1 MTDRIDIVRGP
12 SGVPYV
18 RGEIL
23 TSTSDDYTKLQRAWE
38 YIELR
43 RSSGQ
48 PVFNLTGLERTLH
61 LGDLDGDVLDDELSP
76 PSSWPRL
83 RELALEHLGGE
94 PDRDDVLVTN
104 RLTAAIY
111 VALQALVRRGSTV
124 VGVSAGYSHPA
135 VVRAVEA
142 AGGKL
147 VDVVGAEEFTA
158 AMDVATDVSCVVLTR
173 LAVTYDALDSSVL
186 APIVDRA
193 HRDGAAVFVDD
204 AGGARVGPAVLG
216 QPRTLE
222 FGADAGATG
231 LDKYGTV
238 GPRLGVLTARA
249 ELLSQMRAQ
258 ALELGMEARPM
269 LYPAVVHSLSQYTE
283 QRVRDL
289 VECTMIV
296 GAELEVLL
304 PNRIHR
310 TPVTVQ
316 LTGEDILAEAAS
328 RAGVD
333 RPAIVPYEATAAL
346 AMLLLQNHGVLT
358 VHFAGL
364 PPGTSALLV
373 KFLPPETV
381 EQFGGAKA
389 LATAFADSVDRLAK
403 LLPNPEAVRSLLL
416 APQPPA

>member
-1 MTDRIDIVRGP
+1 MTDRVEMVRGP

-23 TSTSDDYTKLQRAWE
+23 TSTSDDYRKLQRAWE
-38 YIELR
+38 HIEHR

-48 PVFNLTGLERTLH
+48 PVFNLTGLERALH
-61 LGDLDGDVLDDELSP
+61 LSELDGDVLDDELSP

-83 RELALEHLGGE
+83 RELALEHLGAD
-94 PDRDDVLVTN
+94 PDHDDVLVTN

-111 VALQALVRRGSTV
+111 VAMQALVRPGSTV

-135 VVRAVEA
+135 VVRAVGA

-147 VDVVGAEEFTA
+147 VDVVGAEEFTE
-158 AMDVATDVSCVVLTR
+158 AMDAATDVSCVVLTR
-173 LAVTYDALDSSVL
+173 LAVTYDTLDTADL

-193 HRDGAAVFVDD
+193 HRHGAAVFLDD

-216 QPRTLE
+216 QPRTLR

-238 GPRLGVLTARA
+238 GPRLGLLAARA
-249 ELLSQMRAQ
+249 ELVSRMRAQ
-258 ALELGMEARPM
+258 AVELGMEARPM

-289 VECTMIV
+289 VESTMDV
-296 GAELEVLL
+296 GAELEALL
-304 PNRIHR
+304 PDRIRR

-316 LTGEDILAEAAS
+316 LTGEDILAEAAR
-328 RAGVD
+328 RAGAD
-333 RPAIVPYEATAAL
+333 HPPIVPYEATAAL
-346 AMLLLQNHGVLT
+346 AMLLLQRHGVLT

-381 EQFGGAKA
+381 EEFGGAKA
-389 LATAFADSVDRLAK
+389 LAAAFEDSVDQLAK
-403 LLPNPEAVRSLLL
+403 LLPNPAGVRLLL
-416 APQPPA
+416 LGRADGS

>member
-1 MTDRIDIVRGP
+1 MTDRIEMVRGP

-23 TSTSDDYTKLQRAWE
+23 TCTSDDYAKLQRAWE
-38 YIELR
+38 YIEQR
-43 RSSGQ
+43 RRNSQ
-48 PVFNLTGLERTLH
+48 PVFNLTGLERALH
-61 LGDLDGDVLDDELSP
+61 LSDLDGDVLDDELSP

-83 RELALEHLGGE
+83 RELALEHLGAH
-94 PDRDDVLVTN
+94 PDHDDVLVTN

-111 VALQALVRRGSTV
+111 VALQTLVRPGSTV

-142 AGGKL
+142 AGGEL
-147 VDVVGAEEFTA
+147 VDVVGPEEFA
-158 AMDVATDVSCVVLTR
+158 EAMDAASDVSCVVLTR
-173 LAVTYDALDSSVL
+173 LAVTYDALDSADL

-193 HRDGAAVFVDD
+193 HRDGATVFIDD

-222 FGADAGATG
+222 LGADAGATG

-238 GPRLGVLTARA
+238 GPRLGVLAGRA
-249 ELLSQMRAQ
+249 DLVSRMRAQ
-258 ALELGMEARPM
+258 AVELGMEARPM

-289 VECTMIV
+289 VESTMLV
-296 GAELEVLL
+296 GAELEALL
-304 PNRIHR
+304 PDRIRR

-316 LTGEDILAEAAS
+316 LPGEQILAEAAS

-333 RPAIVPYEATAAL
+333 HPTIVPYEATAAV
-346 AMLLLQNHGVLT
+346 AMLLLQRHGVLT

-364 PPGTSALLV
+364 PPGTSALLI

-381 EQFGGAKA
+381 EEFGGAKA
-389 LATAFADSVDRLAK
+389 LAAAVDDSVGQLAK
-403 LLPNPEAVRSLLL
+403 LLLDPAAVRSLLL
-416 APQPPA
+416 GRTEGR

>member
-1 MTDRIDIVRGP
+1 MTDRSEMVRGP
-12 SGVPYV
+12 SGIPYV
-18 RGEIL
+18 RGDIL
-23 TSTSDDYTKLQRAWE
+23 TSTRDDYTKLQRAWE
-38 YIELR
+38 YIEHR

-48 PVFNLTGLERTLH
+48 PVYNLTGLERALH
-61 LGDLDGDVLDDELSP
+61 LSDLDGDVLDDELAP

-83 RELALEHLGGE
+83 RELALEHLGADPE
-94 PDRDDVLVTN
+94 HDDVLVTN

-111 VALQALVRRGSTV
+111 VALQALVSPGSTV

-147 VDVVGAEEFTA
+147 VDVVGAEAFAE
-158 AMDVATDVSCVVLTR
+158 AMDRATDVSCVVLTR
-173 LAVTYDALDSSVL
+173 LAVTYDALDTADL

-238 GPRLGVLTARA
+238 GPRLGVLAGRT
-249 ELLSQMRAQ
+249 ELVSRMRAQ

-269 LYPAVVHSLSQYTE
+269 LYPAVVHSLGQYTE

-289 VECTMIV
+289 VESTMVV
-296 GAELEVLL
+296 GAELEALL
-304 PNRIHR
+304 PARIRR
-310 TPVTVQ
+310 TVVTVQ

-328 RAGVD
+328 RAGIAS
-333 RPAIVPYEATAAL
+333 PPIVPYEATAAL
-346 AMLLLQNHGVLT
+346 AMLLLQRHGVLT

-381 EQFGGAKA
+381 EEFGGAKA
-389 LATAFADSVDRLAK
+389 LAAAFDDGVDRLAT
-403 LLPNPEAVRSLLL
+403 LLPDPAAVRSLLL
-416 APQPPA
+416 EGQRSA